1 MLDSRV
7 DGEQRW
13 SYFHSE
19 AGHVMKKQFGG
30 GLTCTKSVEAFEKC
44 LKGVR
49 TIKIDGVEHLGFGGP
64 GKT

>member
-1 MLDSRV
+1 
-7 DGEQRW
+7 
-13 SYFHSE
+13 
-19 AGHVMKKQFGG
+19 MKKQFGG

-49 TIKIDGVEHLGFGGP
+49 TIEIDGVEHLGFGGP